1 MYAISAA
8 YISAG
13 GGLVSGVSPLAEAG
27 GSVLYA
33 LAVAAVVLLGA
44 VSVDRLTRV
53 LFAVMVL
60 VFALLMAL
68 LLPQMAPD
76 RLSTGPVTP
85 GLYFSALPV
94 LFTAFGFHAV
104 MPSVTEYLEG
114 DQAGLRRAVLLGTGI
129 PLVVY
134 LLWQFAIFGLIP
146 QAELMQVRDLD
157 ALSQVMTQATG
168 NQNLGL
174 AVQVFSALALTTSV
188 LGVGLALLHS
198 LRDVLGGWLGK
209 ARWLWLGLLTF
220 VPPTLLATLY
230 PQGFVALL
238 GYAGI
243 LAVLYTVLLPGLL
256 LLRVRRQHP
265 TSAPRLGGQP
275 AIWLSLGLGAAIILI
290 PLLVQAGW
298 LPAVAS

>member
-1 MYAISAA
+1 MTTRPTTSLLRDDRTWGSTFIIAGTTIGAGMLAMPLTSAGLGFGLTALALINMWALSAYTALQFAEIYRHHSASDGLASLTSHYFGAAGKWSVTAVLLLFMYAISAA

-104 MPSVTEYLEG
+104 
-114 DQAGLRRAVLLGTGI
+114 R
-129 PLVVY
+129 
-134 LLWQFAIFGLIP
+134 
-146 QAELMQVRDLD
+146 
-157 ALSQVMTQATG
+157 
-168 NQNLGL
+168 
-174 AVQVFSALALTTSV
+174 
-188 LGVGLALLHS
+188 
-198 LRDVLGGWLGK
+198 
-209 ARWLWLGLLTF
+209 
-220 VPPTLLATLY
+220 
-230 PQGFVALL
+230 
-238 GYAGI
+238 
-243 LAVLYTVLLPGLL
+243 
-256 LLRVRRQHP
+256 
-265 TSAPRLGGQP
+265 
-275 AIWLSLGLGAAIILI
+275 
-290 PLLVQAGW
+290 
-298 LPAVAS
+298 